1 MQAFNE
7 IIYTSE
13 ELYAKSAEVDKVKS
27 DKKSLFREGFEVGQ
41 EIDIKLT
48 ASEEGNVSTTG
59 NVTADKFY
67 GDGSNLTNIGP
78 NIDSVAVSKIAATG
92 TPDSTTYLR
101 GDGVWHEPVQTV
113 WMKFFDGTQEID
125 YTDGTTWTDVTDMSQ
140 TITATATSK
149 YLINAVINCGMTAES
164 NKGLVRLV
172 RRTDT
177 TDTAIGSVNT
187 SAAAGKS
194 GFGVIRGSE
203 AYWTPVASAITYLDQ
218 PGAGTHTYKIQGISN
233 NSASLLRVNMHGNP
247 NFYATSQM
255 TIQKVAP

>member
-101 GDGVWHEPVQTV
+101 GDGVWHEPEQTV
-113 WMKFFDGTQEID
+113 WMKFFDGTQDILNSQS
-125 YTDGTTWTDVTDMSQ
+125 WTNVTDMSQ

-149 YLINAVINCGMTAES
+149 YLITAVINCGMNHES
-164 NKGLVRLV
+164 NKGLVRLMRGSTV
-172 RRTDT
+172 
-177 TDTAIGSVNT
+177 IGSRN
-187 SAAAGKS
+187 SSGDGDND
-194 GFGVIRGSE
+194 GFGVVRGSE
-203 AYWTPVASAITYLDQ
+203 AYWVPVACAITYLDQ
-218 PGAGTHTYKIQGISN
+218 PGAGDHTYKIQGRAANPVSD
-233 NSASLLRVNMHGNP
+233 LRINTHATA
-247 NFYATSQM
+247 NFFATSQM